1 MEKFSDKRVFSAAAA
16 AVTLIAAFA
25 VCFAMAFTPYN
36 YFVFSSVGD
45 PAVSAGVDDLIESQN
60 CTVSPSGEYTV
71 KAGDPNMTLEV
82 SKSTARC
89 VKLNVASPVK
99 KPVIFTIYPMDDS
112 LGFSEET
119 GCEGYIY
126 EGNKSG
132 TVEIPE
138 GEYTK
143 IRVDIESDVIF
154 SNIELYSEGSALT
167 PFTPHRSAANYI
179 FVICVPVLLAAAV
192 WIINQ
197 KTEFVQKLLCSVK
210 EKRRRILLFLL
221 LTAAAA
227 VLALLIEFILSGGA
241 GLSRYRWIFIFGAAE
256 LPVIFLLGYRD
267 VAAKP
272 EKLFLGIALTL
283 GIVMLFGSPMLH
295 ICWDMDS
302 HYPQSVA
309 ASYFGT
315 SYSTFADR
323 MLVTQEGLYYD
334 FSPETYKK
342 FVAEINKVDNIIVGS
357 TAELYGI
364 SYLPAGI
371 IIALGRLFRLSFS
384 VKYNLGRLAFL
395 LFYSFVCYFAIKKIK
410 SGKMILSVIALL
422 PTVIFLTTNY
432 SCDYWVTGLSM
443 LGTAYYV
450 NILQNP
456 KERIKTSDTVIMC
469 AAFSLA
475 SLPKLVYILL
485 MLMTL
490 FVFKK
495 WDEGEKKRY
504 YRIIFI
510 VFAIMLA
517 MFAAKSFLQI
527 SGPGDVRG
535 GAVDPK
541 GQLLGI
547 LTSPVRYAKILA
559 DFLLSYL
566 SVANMQNYISFFAY
580 MGIDTLTPVFIILI
594 CVTAVT
600 DSNPN
605 IRFRIPPVIRVCS
618 VIMYVGLAALIATA
632 LYIAFTPVGNG
643 EILGCQARYLVP
655 LLSPFILLLTGQRFN
670 LIKNKAV
677 YNGAVLGVAS
687 VAVLIETY
695 RIIISVMV

>member
-1 MEKFSDKRVFSAAAA
+1 MKKFLDKRVFSAAAA

-25 VCFAMAFTPYN
+25 VCFAMAFTPVDLKTYG
-36 YFVFSSVGD
+36 SVGKPIVTATVD
-45 PAVSAGVDDLIESQN
+45 NLVDSAN
-60 CTVSPSGEYTV
+60 CSISPSGEYSV
-71 KAGDPNMTLEV
+71 ESFDPYIVLQIPT
-82 SKSTARC
+82 TDAQA

-99 KPVIFTIYPMDDS
+99 DS
-112 LGFSEET
+112 VPFCVYTAQESGQFSEENSYN
-119 GCEGYIY
+119 GCIFKGE
-126 EGNKSG
+126 KSG
-132 TVEIPE
+132 MAEIPHGEYVEI
-138 GEYTK
+138 
-143 IRVDIESDVIF
+143 RMDIEGDVAFKSIG
-154 SNIELYSEGSALT
+154 LYSKKPELV
-167 PFTPHRSAANYI
+167 PFNAHRSAANYI

-192 WIINQ
+192 WVINQ
-197 KTEFVQKLLCSVK
+197 KTEFVQKLLCSIK
-210 EKRRRILLFLL
+210 EKRGRILLFLL

-241 GLSRYRWIFIFGAAE
+241 GLSRYRWVFIFGAAE

-267 VAAKP
+267 VTTKP

-283 GIVMLFGSPMLH
+283 GAVMLFGSPMLH
-295 ICWDMDS
+295 ICWDMDT
-302 HYPQSVA
+302 HYPQTVNV
-309 ASYFGT
+309 SYFGT
-315 SYSTFADR
+315 SYSTLADKL
-323 MLVTQEGLYYD
+323 LVSHGVLDENFTVQ
-334 FSPETYKK
+334 SYK
-342 FVAEINKVDNIIVGS
+342 ELIGELNGIDNILISS
-357 TAELYGI
+357 TTPSYALP
-364 SYLPAGI
+364 YLPAGI
-371 IIALGRLFRLSFS
+371 FMALGRLLGFSFTAR
-384 VKYNLGRLAFL
+384 YHFGRLAFL
-395 LFYSFVCYFAIKKIK
+395 LFYSFVCYFAIKKVK

-422 PTVIFLTTNY
+422 PTLLFLATNY

-456 KERIKTSDTVIMC
+456 KDRIKTSDTVIMC
-469 AAFSLA
+469 AAFALA

-510 VFAIMLA
+510 IFAIMLA
-517 MFAAKSFLQI
+517 MFAAKSFSQI

-541 GQLLGI
+541 GQVLGI
-547 LTSPVRYAKILA
+547 LTSPIRYAKILIK
-559 DFLLSYL
+559 FLLTYL
-566 SVANMQNYISFFAY
+566 SVGNMSNYISLFAY
-580 MGIDTLTPVFIILI
+580 LGTGSLTAVFVILI
-594 CVTAVT
+594 CFTAVT

-643 EILGCQARYLVP
+643 EILGCQARYLIP

-677 YNGAVLGVAS
+677 YNGAVLSVAS

-695 RIIISVMV
+695 QIIITKMV